1 MRIGKSANRGPRSK
15 CGAIACVFLFAC
27 IGAHSARGQQI
38 DNAAAIARID
48 ASVKARIDG
57 IAQYTDTE
65 HYKVFHGSEAT
76 QPIAE
81 MVVKTTYRPETGKHY
96 DILSQSGSGIALK
109 FGLRPLLDNE
119 KAINEP
125 DKVAMSWINS
135 ANYEMALN
143 PGGPVAKEGRM
154 CWELAIKP
162 RRKAPNLVDGTLWV
176 NASDFSIARLE
187 GLSSKSPSMWSGPA
201 HVMRQYMKMD
211 GFAMATHA
219 RAETDSMFL
228 GKIVVTIDYEDY
240 LIQPRPSR

>member
-1 MRIGKSANRGPRSK
+1 
-15 CGAIACVFLFAC
+15 
-27 IGAHSARGQQI
+27 
-38 DNAAAIARID
+38 
-48 ASVKARIDG
+48 
-57 IAQYTDTE
+57 
-65 HYKVFHGSEAT
+65 
-76 QPIAE
+76 
-81 MVVKTTYRPETGKHY
+81 
-96 DILSQSGSGIALK
+96 
-109 FGLRPLLDNE
+109 
-119 KAINEP
+119 
-125 DKVAMSWINS
+125 
-135 ANYEMALN
+135 LN